1 MDYAKESLRLHGDWK
16 GKIEVVTRVPVEN
29 KDDLSLAYTP
39 GVAQPC
45 LEIQKDI
52 NKILRA
58 YKKMEYVSCCNRR
71 KSAVLGLGDIGPE
84 AGMPVMEGKCVLFKA
99 FGDVDAF
106 PLCIKSHDVDE
117 IVNTIYMISGILRWC

>member
-52 NKILRA
+52 LRA

-71 KSAVLGLGDIGPE
+71 FRS
-84 AGMPVMEGKCVLFKA
+84 
-99 FGDVDAF
+99 
-106 PLCIKSHDVDE
+106 SW
-117 IVNTIYMISGILRWC
+117 SW